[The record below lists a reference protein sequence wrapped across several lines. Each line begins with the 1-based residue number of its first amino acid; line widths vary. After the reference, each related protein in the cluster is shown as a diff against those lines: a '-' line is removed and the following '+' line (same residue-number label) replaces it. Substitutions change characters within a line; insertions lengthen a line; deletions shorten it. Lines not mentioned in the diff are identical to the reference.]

1 MLLPLLKASLVYM
14 QVPATQN
21 VDALSLLGYT
31 LGTSGDV
38 PKHYYLD
45 VAFTGNQVSA
55 SQRRSLEVRHSV

>member
-1 MLLPLLKASLVYM
+1 M

-38 PKHYYLD
+38 PSHYYLD

-55 SQRRSLEVRHSV
+55 TQRRWLKARHAV